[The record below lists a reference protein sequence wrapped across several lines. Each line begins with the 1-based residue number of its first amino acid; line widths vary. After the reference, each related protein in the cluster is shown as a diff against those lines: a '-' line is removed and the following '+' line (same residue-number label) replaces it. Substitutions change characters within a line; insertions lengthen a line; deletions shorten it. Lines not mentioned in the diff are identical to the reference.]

1 MNAFIDLGIIIVV
14 ALLVFIGIG
23 IVLTAACGLR
33 DRMEEDHENLHKR
46 PGDREE

>member
-23 IVLTAACGLR
+23 IVLTAAWGLKER
-33 DRMEEDHENLHKR
+33 AEDKHEDLHKR